1 MLACGREA
9 VPDVG
14 LGGPVCGSA
23 STVGG
28 EDGCS
33 GEVGVGVILLLPLML
48 EFAEAGGCV

>member
-14 LGGPVCGSA
+14 LSGLVCGSA
-23 STVGG
+23 AIVGG
-28 EDGCS
+28 DDGCG

-48 EFAEAGGCV
+48 EFAEAGGGV